1 MHIVYNGLCL
11 ILEQPKSL
19 DQPCKIRQPH
29 FLDTLNE
36 SVATL
41 ELHTFLTHM
50 FDTGSAGVVVEGF
63 GTGSS
68 AGVVGVEGSD
78 DSGMEVFGTGS
89 RAGVVVAEG
98 FGVGSSDGSGT
109 GSSAG
114 VVGGV
119 VAEGFG
125 VGSSDGS
132 GVEVFGTGT
141 GSSAGVVEA
150 AAALKNALAI
160 VRSAP
165 PTA

>member
-1 MHIVYNGLCL
+1 MTCILFIMELCL

-98 FGVGSSDGSGT
+98 FGVGSSDGSG
-109 GSSAG
+109 
-114 VVGGV
+114 
-119 VAEGFG
+119 
-125 VGSSDGS
+125 
-132 GVEVFGTGT
+132 VEVFGTGT